1 MSRAPNPTP
10 RSPRVYTIILACA
23 LVFAAAEAPAQ
34 VELTVTPFMAKG
46 PADAPVTIV
55 DFSDYQ

>member
-1 MSRAPNPTP
+1 M
-10 RSPRVYTIILACA
+10 YTIILACA
-23 LVFAAAEAPAQ
+23 LVFSAADLPAQ
-34 VELTVTPFMAKG
+34 VELTVAPFMAKG

>member
-1 MSRAPNPTP
+1 MRQSA
-10 RSPRVYTIILACA
+10 RVYTILLGCA
-23 LVFAAAEAPAQ
+23 LVFAPADAPAQ
-34 VELTVTPFMAKG
+34 VELTVAPFMAKG

>member
-1 MSRAPNPTP
+1 MSRAPNPTR
-10 RSPRVYTIILACA
+10 RSPRVYYIIFACA
-23 LVFAAAEAPAQ
+23 LVFSAAEAPAQ
-34 VELTVTPFMAKG
+34 VELTVAPFMAKG

>member
-1 MSRAPNPTP
+1 MSRAPNPTR
-10 RSPRVYTIILACA
+10 RSPRVYYIIFACA
-23 LVFAAAEAPAQ
+23 LVFSAADARAQ
-34 VELTVTPFMAKG
+34 VELTVAPFMAKG

>member
-1 MSRAPNPTP
+1 MSRAPNPTR
-10 RSPRVYTIILACA
+10 RSPRVYYIVFACA
-23 LVFAAAEAPAQ
+23 LVFSAAEAPAQ
-34 VELTVTPFMAKG
+34 VELTVAPFMAKG

>member
-1 MSRAPNPTP
+1 MSRAPNPP
-10 RSPRVYTIILACA
+10 RRSPRVYTIILACA
-23 LVFAAAEAPAQ
+23 LVLVAAQAPAQ
-34 VELTVTPFMAKG
+34 VELTVAPFMAKG

>member
-1 MSRAPNPTP
+1 VSRAPNPTR
-10 RSPRVYTIILACA
+10 RSPRVYYIVFACA
-23 LVFAAAEAPAQ
+23 LVFSAAEAPAQ
-34 VELTVTPFMAKG
+34 VELTVAPFMAKG